1 MSQDTAPSDPYEL
14 IWEEVRLPYGYYKR
28 TGKSKVTGML
38 RVKSILD
45 EQGREILRISYDDQ
59 GQVRRRRVYKYDE
72 ERKPRLKIA
81 YDRLG
86 NIVFRQERG
95 KRPEIFE
102 SRDEPN
108 THEV

>member
-1 MSQDTAPSDPYEL
+1 MSQETAPSDPYEL
-14 IWEEVRLPYGYYKR
+14 IWEEVRLPYGYYKK

-45 EQGREILRISYDDQ
+45 ERGREILVISYDDQ
-59 GQVRRRRVYKYDE
+59 GQVRTRTVYEYDE

-81 YDRLG
+81 YDRHG

-102 SRDEPN
+102 HRNERG
-108 THEV
+108 THDV